1 MLVGA
6 VAGVTLAAV
15 LGGVGFFIGAAFF
28 LAIGKAA
35 CGGGKAGGTG
45 GERAFEQGAFGG
57 VACGRAGGVAAES
70 GGGKYRLG
78 G

>member
-1 MLVGA
+1 MRSGDALLVGA

-45 GERAFEQGAFGG
+45 GSLPNLIRQ
-57 VACGRAGGVAAES
+57 S
-70 GGGKYRLG
+70 IGKLK
-78 G
+78 